1 MSKGPF
7 VSVLCDLE
15 FGNETEAQGQGASA
29 EAPGELRM
37 LKTSSKSTFAPQGQR
52 RAGQEGLMAFSS
64 GLPTGG
70 KQLFLGDIASPTL
83 ERPGHPGR
91 ENRDLGE
98 GPVLRLSWSMWG
110 WGGAQGPPAGRGE
123 EPRALPPHSALSMA
137 SAFGCPPPNP
147 PRDSWPMLPGPATTG
162 CMQVSSN

>member
-1 MSKGPF
+1 MSKRPF

-37 LKTSSKSTFAPQGQR
+37 LKTSSKSTFAPQGQG
-52 RAGQEGLMAFSS
+52 RAGQVGLMAFNS

-83 ERPGHPGR
+83 ERPGRPGR

-98 GPVLRLSWSMWG
+98 GPVLRLS
-110 WGGAQGPPAGRGE
+110 
-123 EPRALPPHSALSMA
+123 
-137 SAFGCPPPNP
+137 
-147 PRDSWPMLPGPATTG
+147 
-162 CMQVSSN
+162 

>member
-98 GPVLRLSWSMWG
+98 GPVLRLS
-110 WGGAQGPPAGRGE
+110 
-123 EPRALPPHSALSMA
+123 
-137 SAFGCPPPNP
+137 
-147 PRDSWPMLPGPATTG
+147 
-162 CMQVSSN
+162 

>member
-1 MSKGPF
+1 
-7 VSVLCDLE
+7 
-15 FGNETEAQGQGASA
+15 
-29 EAPGELRM
+29 
-37 LKTSSKSTFAPQGQR
+37 
-52 RAGQEGLMAFSS
+52 MAFSS

-137 SAFGCPPPNP
+137 SVFGCPPPNP

-162 CMQVSSN
+162 CIAGVEQLKYGGITQLLHF